1 VIWQRISAHRA
12 PASPNTVRCVRP
24 RQHDRMAIVP
34 PVIIREPEA
43 SWWEAQA
50 ELGAATGGTMTVA
63 AIHERDAHTDDV
75 VVRLAELA
83 ADGDLLVVL
92 GSGSGIEPAGHAVI
106 DGLRGRLPAHDV
118 VGVQLQHRGDDLDR
132 KAAALAWLLAA
143 GRLPVAVTVPAAMHD
158 VTAQLASYVRADR
171 VLRVFRTTTG
181 ADLYQVWGRRPEP
194 CVN

>member
-1 VIWQRISAHRA
+1 MIWQRISAHRA
-12 PASPNTVRCVRP
+12 PTAPNTVRCVRP

-50 ELGAATGGTMTVA
+50 GLGAAAGGGTTVA
-63 AIHERDAHTDDV
+63 AIHERDADTDDV
-75 VVRLAELA
+75 VDRLAELA

-92 GSGSGIEPAGHAVI
+92 GSGSGIEPARHAVI
-106 DGLRGRLPAHDV
+106 DGLRGRLPAYDV
-118 VGVQLQHRGDDLDR
+118 VGVHLQRRGEDLDR
-132 KAAALAWLLAA
+132 KAVALAWLLAA

-158 VTAQLASYVRADR
+158 VTARLASYLHADR